1 MRLIGFLYMIPLME
15 ILSKETLRLLQDEK
29 VRKTLLELLESA
41 GLGESKTVK
50 VEKDEKQEA
59 AEVTVRRLSA

>member
-1 MRLIGFLYMIPLME
+1 MIPLME